1 MTSRCRTC
9 GRFVGPCRV
18 CGARYCTRC
27 QPMQHEHGW
36 EPERRLKQVRW
47 RSLSRLLGGRIRPLW
62 LPSHDTA
69 IRPGPMGSRG
79 EGIWGHRAAT
89 VTEMIVHF
97 ICRGNAF
104 RSIIAEAYLNSLKFE
119 NLKAISSGT
128 AAAVDRTGNLAAY
141 TATLGLLAKNGIQ
154 EFAKTGYGDQLT
166 PSLLAGA
173 DVVICMNQR
182 VYDECQQLVSL
193 PASTRIWS
201 VADIGEAGRVAHTES
216 GKTLYREEAYQEIA
230 ECISQLISE
239 LP

>member
-1 MTSRCRTC
+1 
-9 GRFVGPCRV
+9 
-18 CGARYCTRC
+18 
-27 QPMQHEHGW
+27 
-36 EPERRLKQVRW
+36 
-47 RSLSRLLGGRIRPLW
+47 
-62 LPSHDTA
+62 
-69 IRPGPMGSRG
+69 MGSRG
-79 EGIWGHRAAT
+79 AGIWSHRAAT
-89 VTEMIVHF
+89 VTGMIVHF

-128 AAAVDRTGNLAAY
+128 AAAVDRPGNLAAY
-141 TATLGLLAKNGIQ
+141 TETLGLLAKNGIR
-154 EFAKTGYGDQLT
+154 EFAKTDYGDQLT
-166 PSLLAGA
+166 PSRLAGA

-216 GKTLYREEAYQEIA
+216 GKTLYREEAYQKIA